1 MLTWALLPPG
11 CLILLLLLAAIA
23 ARPFRRLAHA
33 LVVASGA
40 LLYLCSIPV
49 VAAALIGALQI
60 YPPLALAEVAAL
72 RSQAIVVLAAGRRST
87 APEFGGATVDAL
99 TLERIR
105 YGARLQHELGL
116 PLYVAGGDPT
126 DDGISLAELMRAALE
141 TDFGVTVAGIETRSN
156 NTAEN
161 AEYLAPLL
169 RERGIQRI
177 LLVTHSWHLRRAKR
191 AFEREGL
198 TVLPAPTGFID
209 TSETP
214 GLEDFL
220 PSAPALAATT
230 YALHEILGYLWYELR
245 YGPP

>member
-1 MLTWALLPPG
+1 MTWALLPPG
-11 CLILLLLLAAIA
+11 GLILLLLLAAIA
-23 ARPFRRLAHA
+23 APRYRRLART
-33 LVVASGA
+33 LVIASGV

-60 YPPLALAEVAAL
+60 YPPLTPAEAASSG
-72 RSQAIVVLAAGRRST
+72 SQAIVVLAAGRRST

-105 YGARLQHELGL
+105 YGARLHHELGL
-116 PLYVAGGDPT
+116 PLFAAGGNPT
-126 DDGISLAELMRAALE
+126 DDSVSLAELMRDALE
-141 TDFGVTVAGIETRSN
+141 ADFDVTVAGLDTRSD

-161 AEYLAPLL
+161 ASYLARVL
-169 RERGIQRI
+169 RARNIERI
-177 LLVTHSWHLRRAKR
+177 LLVTHSWHMRRAKR

-220 PSAPALAATT
+220 PSAPALSATT
-230 YALHEILGYLWYELR
+230 YALHEIIGYLWYELR
-245 YGPP
+245 YGAP